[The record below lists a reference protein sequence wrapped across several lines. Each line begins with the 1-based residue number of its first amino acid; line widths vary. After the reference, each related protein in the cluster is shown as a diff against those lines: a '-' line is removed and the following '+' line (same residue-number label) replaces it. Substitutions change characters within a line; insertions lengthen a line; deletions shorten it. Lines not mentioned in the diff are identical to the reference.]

1 MQTPCSTYDLIRK
14 KSELDS
20 VWKEY
25 GKESVFRDEIVNQ
38 NHELFQYIAE
48 EISSFGV
55 EEEKQST
62 FETLEIDENEFT
74 LTV

>member
-1 MQTPCSTYDLIRK
+1 M
-14 KSELDS
+14 
-20 VWKEY
+20 
-25 GKESVFRDEIVNQ
+25 FRDEIVNQ

-62 FETLEIDENEFT
+62 FETLEIDENEFI